1 MTWSR
6 GRAIAAVSLALLLY
20 DAWVPSILAQ
30 GANDAP
36 APVTAPPSSLDLTA
50 EKVSHLKTAVAEHD
64 YLAAEKLLLNEIEQ
78 DPHSPRAARLLAY
91 LGSVYFLNHDFLNA
105 AIAWKKSDAI
115 TPLGAGLQFSLA
127 MAYIQISHP
136 DWARSALESLSTQDT
151 KSALYPYWLGR
162 LDYDAHRYSEAT
174 HHFQRAITLDP
185 TMARAYDNLGLC
197 YFYQNQNGLAVE
209 NFNKAIEL
217 DRNSPHPSAWPYL
230 NRALTL
236 QFVGQAQEAETDLR
250 EALRL
255 DPQLAVAH
263 YRLGNVLQGKG
274 QLDAAVQELSE
285 AVRLDDKYAEPHVA
299 LAHIYNQQG
308 RKAAAQE
315 EVKIYLRLHTSATDR
330 GRQATASNP

>member
-1 MTWSR
+1 MLVQS
-6 GRAIAAVSLALLLY
+6 
-20 DAWVPSILAQ
+20 
-30 GANDAP
+30 ANDAP
-36 APVTAPPSSLDLTA
+36 APVTAPPSSLDLTP

-64 YLAAEKLLLNEIEQ
+64 YIAAEKLLLNEIEP
-78 DPHSPRAARLLAY
+78 DPHSQRAARLLAY
-91 LGSVYFLNHDFLNA
+91 MGSVYFLNHDYLNA

-115 TPLGAGLQFSLA
+115 TPLGSGLQFSLA

-136 DWARSALESLSTQDT
+136 DWARTALESLSTHDT
-151 KSALYPYWLGR
+151 KNALYPYWLGR

-174 HHFQRAITLDP
+174 RHFRQAIVLDP

-209 NFNKAIEL
+209 NFNKAIQL
-217 DRNSPHPSAWPYL
+217 DRNSQHPSAWPYL
-230 NRALTL
+230 NRAVTL
-236 QFVGQAQEAETDLR
+236 QFVGHAQEAETDLR

-263 YRLGNVLQGKG
+263 YRLGNVLQGRG

-315 EVKIYLRLHTSATDR
+315 EVKIYLRLHTSANDH
-330 GRQATASNP
+330 GPQATSNP